1 MEIKR
6 CFATFAHRAP
16 APIRAPGGARRG
28 APVRRGGAIQAGA
41 GRPPVTRCT
50 GAKKPL
56 KYPYSA
62 RPSVSVQIS
71 NPLNRIRVSAR
82 LWRSAGKVLQLGSV
96 GAAVALLATCSHSP
110 SMLSRIERTGTLV
123 LATPNSPTTY
133 YLGAYGAAGPDYDL
147 AVRFAASLGVHLKV
161 LEVPNGHAALEA
173 VADGRADVAAP
184 GVSVDQKN
192 FPLLHFT
199 PPYQMVSQVLVYRD
213 GEPVPADLSGL
224 ASSDFQLTIAPGYA
238 PLLHRLNAQHPGIH
252 WQVKAQAGAD
262 ELLVSLAQGQ
272 IGYTVVNEN
281 EFRINRRFY
290 PHLRSAF
297 ALGAPRPLAWAVRRG
312 DDSTLYQAA
321 TAFFARAEAAKQVA
335 GILHR
340 YYGELD
346 AYDQVGTQ
354 LFLNDVKSRLPDY
367 AVSFERA
374 SAATGLPWQLL
385 AAVGYQESH
394 WEAGATSPTGV
405 RGIMMLT
412 QPTAERLGI
421 HNRINPHLS
430 IIGGAR
436 YLAALVRRLPA
447 AVPEP
452 DRLWMA
458 LAAYNVGFG
467 HVMDAR
473 ALAKR
478 RGDNP
483 NRWASVRKMLPLLGE
498 RRYFRHTQFGYANG
512 QQAVL
517 YVANIKSYYNVLA
530 WRTAQN
536 SLPSKVLDPLRNA
549 AATLPASE

>member
-1 MEIKR
+1 MLRIIQR
-6 CFATFAHRAP
+6 LAGPTVGARALRH
-16 APIRAPGGARRG
+16 AGRLVQGGAV
-28 APVRRGGAIQAGA
+28 A
-41 GRPPVTRCT
+41 
-50 GAKKPL
+50 
-56 KYPYSA
+56 
-62 RPSVSVQIS
+62 
-71 NPLNRIRVSAR
+71 
-82 LWRSAGKVLQLGSV
+82 
-96 GAAVALLATCSHSP
+96 AAVALLATCSHSP
-110 SMLSRIERTGTLV
+110 STLSRIEQTGTLV

-133 YLGAYGAAGPDYDL
+133 YLGAYGAAGPDYEL
-147 AVRFAASLGVHLKV
+147 AVRFAASLGVRLKV
-161 LEVPNGHAALEA
+161 LEVANGRAALEA
-173 VADGRADVAAP
+173 VRDGHADIAAP
-184 GVSVDQKN
+184 GISVDPKS
-192 FPLLHFT
+192 FPRLRFT
-199 PPYQMVSQVLVYRD
+199 PPYEMISRVLVYRD
-213 GEPVPADLSGL
+213 GEPVPADPASL
-224 ASSDFQLTIAPGYA
+224 ASPDFKVTIAPGYA
-238 PLLHRLNAQHPGIH
+238 PLLRRLSTRHPGVR
-252 WQVKAQAGAD
+252 WRVRSEAGAD

-281 EFRINRRFY
+281 EFKIDRRFY

-297 ALGAPRPLAWAVRRG
+297 SLGDPRPLAWAVRRDG
-312 DDSTLYQAA
+312 DSTLYQAA
-321 TAFFARAEAAKQVA
+321 AAFFARAEATQEIA

-354 LFLNDVKSRLPDY
+354 LFLNDVNSRLPDY
-367 AVSFERA
+367 AASFERA

-421 HNRINPHLS
+421 HDRINPHLS

-436 YLAALVRRLPA
+436 YLSGLLRRLPA
-447 AVPEP
+447 SIPEP

-467 HVMDAR
+467 HLMDAR
-473 ALAKR
+473 ALAKK

-483 NRWASVRKMLPLLGE
+483 NLWANVRKTLPLLAE
-498 RRYFRHTQFGYANG
+498 RRYYKQTQFGYANG
-512 QQAVL
+512 QQAIL

-536 SLPSKVLDPLRNA
+536 TLPSRVIDPLRSA
-549 AATLPASE
+549 AAIVPVSN